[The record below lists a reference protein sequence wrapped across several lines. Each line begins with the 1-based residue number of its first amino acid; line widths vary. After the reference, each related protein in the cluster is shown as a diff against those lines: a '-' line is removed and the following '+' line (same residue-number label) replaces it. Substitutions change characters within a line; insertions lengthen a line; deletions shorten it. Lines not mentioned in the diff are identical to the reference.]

1 MKSLLRLLRFLFWW
15 IVILITV
22 AVIGFFLWPLLSG
35 KVNTLRSGDWNSGDA
50 TSDVIQ
56 MTLEQ
61 KIKSFFHISTTATR
75 DVLTDESGKKTV
87 EYKQD
92 DAGAYLPVPVEAQP
106 KN

>member
-15 IVILITV
+15 IVILVTV
-22 AVIGFFLWPLLSG
+22 AVIGFFLWPLLSD
-35 KVNTLRSGDWNSGDA
+35 KVNTLRDGNWNSGAA
-50 TSDVIQ
+50 TSDVVQ

-75 DVLTDESGKKTV
+75 DILTDESGKKTV
-87 EYKQD
+87 QYQQD
-92 DAGAYLPVPVEAQP
+92 DSGNYAPIVTP

>member
-35 KVNTLRSGDWNSGDA
+35 KVNTLRSGNWNSGDA
-50 TSDVIQ
+50 TSDLIQ

-75 DVLTDESGKKTV
+75 DILTDESGKKTV

-92 DAGAYLPVPVEAQP
+92 DAGAYVPIDAQP